1 MDTPLFYT
9 FLFMHLAS
17 LVVGFGAVIVIDSF
31 GLLWLFKKVPLSQV
45 MKVAETTQKLI
56 WIGWGGMV
64 ISGLVLITS
73 KGYVDNLTKIK
84 IFFVLMI
91 GLNGIYLH
99 FIKKGM
105 EKIQDGEAVPRL
117 IMLRTALASTIS
129 QTGWWG
135 AMFIGFI
142 HRHIEHNIPWPNNP
156 YPFIILVALV
166 FLGAG
171 TLIEFL
177 CNKQRTA

>member
-1 MDTPLFYT
+1 MDTPLFYV
-9 FLFMHLAS
+9 FLFMHLAT

-56 WIGWGGMV
+56 WLGWSGMV
-64 ISGLVLITS
+64 LSGLVLITS

-84 IFFVLMI
+84 IFFVLMV

-99 FIKKGM
+99 FIKKRM
-105 EKIQDGEAVPRL
+105 EQLKEGELVPKL
-117 IMLRTALASTIS
+117 LLLRTGLASTIS

-135 AMFIGFI
+135 AMLIGFL
-142 HRHIEHNIPWPNNP
+142 HRHIEHNIPWPSNP
-156 YPFIILVALV
+156 YPYMLLIALL

-171 TLIEFL
+171 MLIEVLFK
-177 CNKQRTA
+177 KQRTA